1 MQWLPWAAVHLT
13 MFLSAANNLATIIDA
28 DNEPVLQMKA
38 STGIVNNSMITVLN
52 VPVEER
58 IQQVIVNMN
67 RALWMPQQTDS
78 SRIEINIPSQM
89 LYAYADS
96 GKAFEMPVIVGKEGN
111 STVMFSSEINEV
123 VFNPT
128 WNIPESI
135 VKNEIMPKM
144 KTDKSYLS
152 KNNIEVVK
160 QNDSLPV
167 LRQLPGK
174 NNPLGKAK
182 FLFPNTHDI
191 YLHDTPDKTAFA
203 KQDRALSHGCI
214 RVADA
219 AKLAQY
225 LLQDQKDWTA
235 EKIKAAMNSGKEE
248 TVTLK
253 TKQAVNINY
262 LTAWVDANGYMNFR
276 PDVYN
281 HDKEA
286 MGKMFVSK
294 S

>member
-1 MQWLPWAAVHLT
+1 
-13 MFLSAANNLATIIDA
+13 
-28 DNEPVLQMKA
+28 
-38 STGIVNNSMITVLN
+38 
-52 VPVEER
+52 
-58 IQQVIVNMN
+58 
-67 RALWMPQQTDS
+67 
-78 SRIEINIPSQM
+78 
-89 LYAYADS
+89 
-96 GKAFEMPVIVGKEGN
+96 
-111 STVMFSSEINEV
+111 
-123 VFNPT
+123 
-128 WNIPESI
+128 
-135 VKNEIMPKM
+135 
-144 KTDKSYLS
+144 
-152 KNNIEVVK
+152 
-160 QNDSLPV
+160 
-167 LRQLPGK
+167 
-174 NNPLGKAK
+174 
-182 FLFPNTHDI
+182 
-191 YLHDTPDKTAFA
+191 
-203 KQDRALSHGCI
+203 
-214 RVADA
+214 VADA